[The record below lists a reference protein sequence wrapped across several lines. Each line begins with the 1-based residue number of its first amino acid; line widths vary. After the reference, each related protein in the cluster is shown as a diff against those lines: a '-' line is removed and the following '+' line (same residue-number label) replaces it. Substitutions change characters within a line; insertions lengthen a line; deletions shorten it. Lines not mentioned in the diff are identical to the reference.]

1 MLRKRH
7 IIGAALGTMTF
18 LLAACAPK
26 GIRPEAFVS
35 QACMEADAAEAR
47 ANENMQEYDVLA
59 STLEEHEAR
68 LVELQRMKSR
78 VVTGRMSDEELAQWQ
93 PERLPWEE
101 PEPEPEPEPEVI
113 ESPAEIVESAP
124 DTVSATE
131 ADATSYDPD
140 ARGADG
146 GYGFEADQSDAA
158 DSDAVEG
165 ADETT
170 PVDQV
175 DDTSS
180 DDASRDDAP
189 ADETADAVED
199 VDASVEE
206 ETSAPTE

>member
-1 MLRKRH
+1 MRLRKRH
-7 IIGAALGTMTF
+7 IIGATLGAMTF

-35 QACMEADAAEAR
+35 QVCTEADMAEAR
-47 ANENMQEYDVLA
+47 ANENMQEYHILA

-68 LVELQRMKSR
+68 LVELQRMRSR
-78 VVTGRMSDEELAQWQ
+78 VVTDRMSDEELAQWQ

-101 PEPEPEPEPEVI
+101 EPEPEPEPEVT
-113 ESPAEIVESAP
+113 EPLVETVEAVP

-131 ADATSYDPD
+131 TDAAAYDPD
-140 ARGADG
+140 ALGTDG
-146 GYGFEADQSDAA
+146 GYGFDADQSDAEA
-158 DSDAVEG
+158 TDAIEG
-165 ADETT
+165 AEDEA

-180 DDASRDDAP
+180 NGAP
-189 ADETADAVED
+189 TEETADTAED
-199 VDASVEE
+199 VDVPVEE